1 MKMSVETADGAS
13 LSAET
18 AGMCRGWGG
27 GLHRA
32 GAWTPPLVL
41 LLMLHLVSR
50 AMVLLVSLVV
60 SLVVSPLVSLLVFLS
75 PFPLVVLLVLL
86 SAVPSVLLFV
96 LLSVLLLVLLFALL
110 YLWANLYSVGH
121 CASRSGDALYA
132 NHF

>member
-13 LSAET
+13 LSVET

-50 AMVLLVSLVV
+50 AMVLLVSPVV
-60 SLVVSPLVSLLVFLS
+60 SLVVFLS
-75 PFPLVVLLVLL
+75 PVPLVVVRVLL
-86 SAVPSVLLFV
+86 SAVLFVLPSVLLLV
-96 LLSVLLLVLLFALL
+96 LLWVLLLVLLFALL
-110 YLWANLYSVGH
+110 YLWANLYSIGH